1 MVKIKRQAIT
11 SIHEDMEKLKCSYI
25 AGEII
30 SIKLKKTQSVERM
43 EGERCECC

>member
-1 MVKIKRQAIT
+1 MRCYFIPTYMVKIKRQAIT

-30 SIKLKKTQSVERM
+30 SIKLKNSLVI
-43 EGERCECC
+43 